1 MKKTIETLL
10 ALLLSTVLI
19 LSALPTA
26 LAADNGPVSRAIA
39 LQMLYNHA
47 GRPKIETGTQSPF
60 PDAAEGKWHFNAAC
74 WGAAQGIVSGYGD
87 GRLGYADPVTI
98 QQMAVMLYKYS
109 GSPAAQAELSGVG
122 TYDDWAADALRWA
135 VSADLFQNVAF
146 ANAAEEATI
155 AQTTQMMTNLL
166 HSPGENKE
174 ENTVILTDENSVA
187 LRVGT
192 YNIGAGAG
200 DATAKNMELIAQ
212 DILSKDLDLVGLQE
226 VDRNCSRTKYA
237 DMAALLS
244 QHTGY
249 NYYYVKC
256 VDLWGKEAKD
266 GQYGDCILSK
276 YPLKVAETTMLEH
289 GTREPRSLAHVVVN
303 VEGTD
308 VHFYNT
314 HLESGTKD
322 SNQNLRLTQL
332 GQIAQVLQRGPE
344 QYILVGDFNTTP
356 EYQYYMLP
364 FLSGM
369 CKEKGNPVTFPKS
382 GNTIDNILVPDG
394 VQIVSSG
401 VLESGNSD
409 HHMLFAE
416 VRIKK

>member
-1 MKKTIETLL
+1 MKKHVKKLV
-10 ALLLSTVLI
+10 ALLLSAMI
-19 LSALPTA
+19 FASMLPA
-26 LAADNGPVSRAIA
+26 VSAADNGTVSRSIL

-47 GRPKIETGTQSPF
+47 GRPAIEADTASPF
-60 PDAAEGKWHFNAAC
+60 PDTAADQWYFNAAC

-87 GRLGYADPVTI
+87 GRLGYSDPVTI
-98 QQMAVMLYKYS
+98 QQMVMMLYKYS
-109 GSPAAQAELSGVG
+109 GSPAAQADLTSVG

-135 VSADLFQNVAF
+135 VATGLFKNITFTDATEV
-146 ANAAEEATI
+146 ATI
-155 AQTTQMMTNLL
+155 AQTTRVLSDLL
-166 HSPGENKE
+166 NEPPAQTENIVLDD
-174 ENTVILTDENSVA
+174 TNSVL

-212 DILSKDLDLVGLQE
+212 DIMSKDLDIVGLQE
-226 VDRNCSRTKYA
+226 VDRNCWRTKYA

-244 QHTGY
+244 QYTGC

-256 VDLWGKEAKD
+256 VDLWGKTAQD

-289 GTREPRSLAHVVVN
+289 GTREPRSLAHIVVDVD
-303 VEGTD
+303 GTD

-314 HLESGTKD
+314 HLESGSKD
-322 SNQNLRLTQL
+322 SNLNLRLTQL
-332 GQIAQVLQRGPE
+332 GQIVQVLQRGPE
-344 QYILVGDFNTTP
+344 QYILVGDFNATP

-364 FLSGM
+364 FLTGM
-369 CKEKGNPVTFPKS
+369 CKEKGDPVTFPSS
-382 GNTIDNILVPDG
+382 GNTIDNILVPNG

-416 VRIKK
+416 VRVKK

>member
-1 MKKTIETLL
+1 MKKHVGKLFV
-10 ALLLSTVLI
+10 LLLSAVLFVSV
-19 LSALPTA
+19 LPSAS
-26 LAADNGPVSRAIA
+26 AADSGPVSRALA
-39 LQMLYNHA
+39 VQMLYNHA
-47 GRPKIETGTQSPF
+47 GKPTVEITATF
-60 PDAAEGKWHFNAAC
+60 PDVAEGKWYTNAIC
-74 WGAAQGIVSGYGD
+74 WAGAKGVVSGYGD
-87 GRLGYADPVTI
+87 GRFAPSDSITVEQLV
-98 QQMAVMLYKYS
+98 VMLHNYS
-109 GSPAAQAELSGVG
+109 GKPAAQADLTGVG
-122 TYDDWAADALRWA
+122 TYGYWAADALRWA
-135 VSADLFQNVAF
+135 VSAGVLENVAF
-146 ANAAEEATI
+146 SNADEVATI
-155 AQTTQMMTNLL
+155 AQTTQMLTNLL
-166 HSPGENKE
+166 RVSAADKG
-174 ENTVILTDENSVA
+174 ENTVVLNNENSIT

-200 DATAKNMELIAQ
+200 EATAKNMELIAG
-212 DILSKDLDLVGLQE
+212 DILSKDLDIVGLQE
-226 VDRNCSRTKYA
+226 VDRFCSRTKYV
-237 DMAALLS
+237 DMAAQLS
-244 QHTGY
+244 QRTGY

-289 GTREPRSLAHVVVN
+289 GTREPRSLAHIVVN
-303 VEGTD
+303 VDGTD

-314 HLESGTKD
+314 HLESGKKD

-364 FLSGM
+364 FLSGV
-369 CKEKGNPVTFPKS
+369 CKEKGDPVTFPSS

-409 HHMLFAE
+409 HYMVFAE